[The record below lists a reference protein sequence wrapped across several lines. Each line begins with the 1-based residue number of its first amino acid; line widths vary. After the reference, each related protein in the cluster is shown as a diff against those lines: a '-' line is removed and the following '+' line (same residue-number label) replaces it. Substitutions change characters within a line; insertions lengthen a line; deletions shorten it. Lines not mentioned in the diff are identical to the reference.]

1 MIKTNIN
8 LQLEDRAF
16 DVAQRM
22 AAANLID
29 LSKEFNIFDLTD
41 LLIKTQLERDE
52 KNEFTDKQI
61 NYNDEI
67 VSIEEVGELETIDIS
82 VTGDNLFYCSNILT
96 KNSMG
101 IPAIADWFLA
111 IINTD
116 ELKELNQTM
125 FRQLKNRYAGI
136 ADYEK
141 FILGVDTKKQKLFD
155 LDHGSEVANIK
166 PTKQKNS
173 KPVDSNKPFD
183 FDVLHQIKP
192 VDTTFDNF
200 NF

>member
-1 MIKTNIN
+1 MIKTDVN
-8 LQLEDRAF
+8 LPLEDRAF
-16 DVAQRM
+16 HVAQRI
-22 AAANLID
+22 AESNLID
-29 LSKEFNIFDLTD
+29 LNEEFNIFDLTN
-41 LLIKTQLERDE
+41 LLIKTQQERDE

-67 VSIEEVGELETIDIS
+67 ISIEEVGELETIDIS

-155 LDHGSEVANIK
+155 LDSGEEVK
-166 PTKQKNS
+166 TLS
-173 KPVDSNKPFD
+173 KPKEKKKSEESKQFD
-183 FDVLHQIKP
+183 IDMLHTIKK

-200 NF
+200 NFS